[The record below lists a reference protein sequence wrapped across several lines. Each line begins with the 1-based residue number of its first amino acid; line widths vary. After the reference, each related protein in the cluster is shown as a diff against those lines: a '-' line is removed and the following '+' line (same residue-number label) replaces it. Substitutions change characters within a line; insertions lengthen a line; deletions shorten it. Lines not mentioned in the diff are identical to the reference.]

1 MRKTK
6 DISKIILFLII
17 FLLGSLAGSYF
28 FTSSPENK
36 IANVQKQQEQNKNK
50 YVEFSLE
57 VFDKI
62 KKNYWQ
68 KISDK
73 DLSNLFKLA
82 VEKITKKKQNLEV
95 NNKEEIKT
103 MLTKIL
109 GSMQDESKKKDFT
122 AKLAAIVLYNLQPNG
137 RNQLFTTQKEKELKN
152 MVENRD
158 TKTNLYDVLGVGK
171 DATVEQ
177 VKKAYEEKVD
187 EIKGDNSPEAKQKLA
202 KLERAYETL
211 ANKEN
216 KKRYDQSGVEPTVIA
231 KLLTPN
237 IAYIQIKRMSP
248 ATIAEFQKAADS
260 IKDKPGR
267 DALILD
273 LRGNIGGAIDIL
285 PYLLGPFIG
294 ENQYAYEF
302 FHQDEYTPYKTKTG
316 WLSSLV
322 KYKKVVILIDGETQ
336 SSGEVMASVLKKYN
350 VGVLVGTKTKG
361 WGTIETLVKLNNQ
374 IDENETYSMLIVHSL
389 TLRDDNQPIEGRGV
403 EPVVDI
409 NNPNWDE
416 ELYSYF
422 NDLELVKAVK
432 KLYK

>member
-1 MRKTK
+1 MKNAK
-6 DISKIILFLII
+6 IISKVILFLII
-17 FLLGSLAGSYF
+17 FFLGSLAGSYLLNP
-28 FTSSPENK
+28 SSQNQT
-36 IANVQKQQEQNKNK
+36 ANIQEQTEEKNP
-50 YVEFSLE
+50 YVEFTLE

-68 KISDK
+68 KISDE

-82 VEKITKKKQNLEV
+82 AEKILEKKQNLEIK
-95 NNKEEIKT
+95 NKDGIKT
-103 MLTKIL
+103 MLTQTL
-109 GSMQDESKKKDFT
+109 ETMQDESKKKEFT

-137 RNQLFTTQKEKELKN
+137 RNQLFTTKKEKELRN

-158 TKTNLYDVLGVGK
+158 TSINLYDILGIGK
-171 DATVEQ
+171 DASVEE
-177 VKKAYEEKVD
+177 VKSAYEKKANEL
-187 EIKGDNSPEAKQKLA
+187 KGNDSPEAKQKLA
-202 KLERAYETL
+202 QLDRAYQTL

-216 KKRYDQSGVEPTVIA
+216 KEKYDQSGIEPTVIA

-248 ATIAEFQKAADS
+248 ATITEFQKAADS
-260 IKDKPGR
+260 IEDKPGR
-267 DALILD
+267 DSLILD

-316 WLSSLV
+316 WLNSLV
-322 KYKKVVILIDGETQ
+322 KYKKVVVLIDSETQ

-350 VGVLVGTKTKG
+350 VGVLVGTRTKG
-361 WGTIETLVKLNNQ
+361 WGTIETLVKLDNQ

-389 TLRDDNQPIEGRGV
+389 TLRDDNKPIEGRGV
-403 EPVVDI
+403 DPIVDI
-409 NNPNWDE
+409 NNPDWDE
-416 ELYSYF
+416 KLYSYF
-422 NDLELVKAVK
+422 NDLELIKNVK
-432 KLYK
+432 KLFE